1 MIYYIHVQH
10 LLGELCMTQFV
21 KRCYTHVHEFLLRS
35 SSFYFT
41 LILIRVETQ
50 DGGDA
55 KVEVSPRDIVYME
68 QAEPINGEQPEIL
81 HKLDLRYAYVLQTIH

>member
-1 MIYYIHVQH
+1 MDNIYLRVRHGSICQEVLHSC
-10 LLGELCMTQFV
+10 L
-21 KRCYTHVHEFLLRS
+21 HEFVLCP

-41 LILIRVETQ
+41 LILFRVETQ

-68 QAEPINGEQPEIL
+68 NAEPINGEQPEIL
-81 HKLDLRYAYVLQTIH
+81 HKLDLRYACVLQTIH

>member
-1 MIYYIHVQH
+1 
-10 LLGELCMTQFV
+10 MTQFV

-55 KVEVSPRDIVYME
+55 KVEASPRDIVYME
-68 QAEPINGEQPEIL
+68 HAEPINGEQPEIL